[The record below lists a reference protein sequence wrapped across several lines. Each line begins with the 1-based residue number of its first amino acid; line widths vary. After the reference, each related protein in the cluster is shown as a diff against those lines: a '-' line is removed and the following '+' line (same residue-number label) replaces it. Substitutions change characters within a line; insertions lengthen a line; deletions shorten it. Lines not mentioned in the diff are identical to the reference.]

1 MIDLLS
7 PVGDFDCLKA
17 AVQNGANSVYFGAD
31 LFSARAF
38 ASNFDITT
46 LEKAILYAKT
56 RGVKTNLTLNTL
68 VTDDEFN
75 EAFEL
80 AKKAYEFGI
89 DAIIVQD
96 LGLAKQLIKYFP
108 DLDIHASTQMTA
120 HNLQGVLE
128 LQRLG
133 FKRVVLSRELSLQEI
148 EYICKNTNVE
158 IEVFVHGALCIS
170 YSGQCL
176 FSSMVG
182 GRSGNRGKCAQ
193 PCRLPYKLLENDK
206 EIDKGH
212 LLSTRD
218 LCGLDCIPDLIKAGV
233 TCLKIEGRMKNPEYV
248 ATVTRIYRKYIDL
261 AKALIN
267 TQKFIDEENLDIY
280 DFKENTTNK
289 SEYIINENDR
299 KKLLQVFNRGMS
311 SSGHLLNEPNKN
323 LVFKDKPNNMGLFLG
338 KVQKYNKNKGYIAV
352 KLQESIEI
360 GDTISLEKEKGSYNV
375 SELMDKNRNIKE
387 TSIGQTITIGRMKG
401 NINLGDN
408 IYKMSSKTLS
418 TLAQNS
424 INGEHRKISL
434 NCKVTI
440 KHNEPLKIKVTPTTE
455 TANNLDIYSN
465 LNITYTSEII
475 PENAQNR
482 PLEKEKIIAQINKTN
497 DSIFE
502 FSNIEVEL
510 DPNIFLPKFS
520 ATLNDLRRKVLE
532 SVYDYAISNIKRTCI
547 KKVEPDS
554 LNNEVKNSLND
565 NTKTISVLLNI
576 LNLDFDYS
584 RLDGFDNIYI
594 PLKYFSIKKYDG
606 ILKTLEQKFNVYIY
620 MPTII
625 KANYRNLLFS
635 NIFNTIESHNI
646 KGFVISNISN
656 LLLLENVLK
665 NPDYNFDLIANYT
678 FNVFNLHS
686 VLELK
691 KLGIN
696 KYTISPESTKEIINR
711 LCNFVKN
718 STISENGTSRLRTLL
733 PAELIVYGKTPLMNM
748 NYCPLGKT
756 NKCYPTCTS
765 KCMTDNSY
773 FLEDRLKMKF
783 RILFD
788 NIQTVST
795 IYNCKTTSISPND
808 FSGVNCYRIDILD
821 ESIDE
826 INNIVN
832 TVKKGERLEGKE
844 FTNGNLNREI

>member
-7 PVGDFDCLKA
+7 PVGSFECLKA
-17 AVQNGANSVYFGAD
+17 AVQNGANSVYFGAN
-31 LFSARAF
+31 LFSARAY
-38 ASNFDITT
+38 ASNFDLED
-46 LEKAILYAKT
+46 LEKAIIYAKT

-68 VTDDEFN
+68 VTDNEFN
-75 EAFEL
+75 NAFEL

-96 LGLAKQLIKYFP
+96 LGLAKQLIRSFP

-128 LQRLG
+128 LQELG

-148 EYICKNTNVE
+148 EYICKNSNVE
-158 IEVFVHGALCIS
+158 IECFVHGALCVS

-193 PCRLPYKLLENDK
+193 PCRLPYKLIENDT

-218 LCGLDCIPDLIKAGV
+218 LYGLDFIPDLINAGV
-233 TCLKIEGRMKNPEYV
+233 TCLKIEGRMKSSEYV

-261 AKALIN
+261 AEKLISEN
-267 TQKFIDEENLDIY
+267 SIDLYKIDDI
-280 DFKENTTNK
+280 
-289 SEYIINENDR
+289 DR
-299 KKLLQVFNRGMS
+299 KSLLQVFNRGMS
-311 SSGHLLNEPNKN
+311 SSGHLTSEPNKK

-338 KVQKYNKNKGYIAV
+338 KVQKYNKNKGYITV
-352 KLQESIEI
+352 KLQEPIEV
-360 GDTISLEKEKGSYNV
+360 GDTISLEKETGSYNV
-375 SELMDKNRNIKE
+375 SELMDKNRNIKS
-387 TSIGQTITIGRMKG
+387 TSVGQTVTIGRMKG

-408 IYKMSSKTLS
+408 IYKMSSKELNL
-418 TLAQNS
+418 LAQES
-424 INGEHRKISL
+424 INGEHRKIPL
-434 NCKVTI
+434 NCEIII
-440 KHNEPLKIKVTPTTE
+440 KHNEPLKIRAFFDFDNISDK
-455 TANNLDIYSN
+455 NLLNLNYLSIYSG
-465 LNITYTSEII
+465 LNITYSSDVI
-475 PENAQNR
+475 PETAQNR
-482 PLEKEKIIAQINKTN
+482 PLEKEKVIAQINKTT

-502 FSNIEVEL
+502 FTNIDVNL
-510 DPNIFLPKFS
+510 DSDIFLPGFS
-520 ATLNDLRRKVLE
+520 AVLNDLRRNVLDLA
-532 SVYDYAISNIKRTCI
+532 YDYAISNVKRTYNE
-547 KKVEPDS
+547 KSKFNFFDS
-554 LNNEVKNSLND
+554 DSCKSLDGIAISNN
-565 NTKTISVLLNI
+565 ISVLLNI
-576 LNLDFDYS
+576 LNMDFDYS
-584 RLDGFDNIYI
+584 KLEGFDNVYI
-594 PLKYFSIKKYDG
+594 PLKYFSIKKYND
-606 ILKTLEQKFNVYIY
+606 ILKNLEQKFNVYIY

-625 KANYRNLLFS
+625 KANYRNLIYS
-635 NIFNTIESHNI
+635 NISNTIENYNI

-656 LLLLENVLK
+656 LKLLENVLK
-665 NPDYNFDLIANYT
+665 NPNYNFELIANYT

-691 KLGIN
+691 NLGIN
-696 KYTISPESTKEIINR
+696 KYTISPESTKNIISS
-711 LCNFVKN
+711 LCGSVEN
-718 STISENGTSRLRTLL
+718 SGVSENGTSGLKNIL
-733 PAELIVYGKTPLMNM
+733 PAELIVYGNTPLMNM

-756 NKCYPTCTS
+756 NKCYPTCSS
-765 KCMTDNSY
+765 KCNLNNSY
-773 FLEDRLKMKF
+773 YLKDRLNMKF

-788 NIQTVST
+788 NIQTIST

-808 FSGVNCYRIDILD
+808 FSNVNCYRVDILD

>member
-7 PVGDFDCLKA
+7 PVGSFECLKA
-17 AVQNGANSVYFGAD
+17 AVQNGANSVYFGAN
-31 LFSARAF
+31 LFSARAY
-38 ASNFDITT
+38 ASNFGLED
-46 LEKAILYAKT
+46 LEKAIIYAKT

-68 VTDDEFN
+68 VTDNEFN
-75 EAFEL
+75 DAFEL

-96 LGLAKQLIKYFP
+96 LGLAKQLIKSFP

-120 HNLQGVLE
+120 HNLQCVLE
-128 LQRLG
+128 LQELG

-148 EYICKNTNVE
+148 EYICKNSNVE
-158 IEVFVHGALCIS
+158 IECFVHGALCIS

-193 PCRLPYKLLENDK
+193 PCRLPYKLLENDT

-218 LCGLDCIPDLIKAGV
+218 LCGLDFIPDLINAGV
-233 TCLKIEGRMKNPEYV
+233 TCLKIEGRMKSPEYV
-248 ATVTRIYRKYIDL
+248 AIVTRIYRKYIDL
-261 AKALIN
+261 AEKLISEN
-267 TQKFIDEENLDIY
+267 SIDLYKIDNI
-280 DFKENTTNK
+280 
-289 SEYIINENDR
+289 DR
-299 KKLLQVFNRGMS
+299 KNLLQVFNRGMS
-311 SSGHLLNEPNKN
+311 SSGHLTTEPNKN

-338 KVQKYNKNKGYIAV
+338 KVQKYNKNKGYITV
-352 KLQESIEI
+352 KLQEPIEV
-360 GDTISLEKEKGSYNV
+360 GDTISLEKENGSYNV
-375 SELMDKNRNIKE
+375 SELMDKNRNIKS
-387 TSIGQTITIGRMKG
+387 TSIGQTVTIGRMKG

-408 IYKMSSKTLS
+408 IYKMSSKELNLLT
-418 TLAQNS
+418 QES
-424 INGEHRKISL
+424 INGEHRKIPL
-434 NCKVTI
+434 NCEIII
-440 KHNEPLKIKVTPTTE
+440 KHNEPLKIR
-455 TANNLDIYSN
+455 AFFDFNNISDKNLLKHNYLSIYSGLDITYS
-465 LNITYTSEII
+465 SDVI
-475 PENAQNR
+475 PEIAQNR
-482 PLEKEKIIAQINKTN
+482 PLEKEKVIAQINKTT

-502 FSNIEVEL
+502 FANIDVDL
-510 DPNIFLPKFS
+510 DSNIFLPGFS
-520 ATLNDLRRKVLE
+520 AVLNNLRRNVLDLA
-532 SVYDYAISNIKRTCI
+532 YDYAVSNIKRTYI
-547 KKVEPDS
+547 EKSKLNSFDS
-554 LNNEVKNSLND
+554 GSCKSLDDIDIAN
-565 NTKTISVLLNI
+565 TISVLLNI
-576 LNLDFDYS
+576 LNMDFDYS
-584 RLDGFDNIYI
+584 KLEGFNNVYI
-594 PLKYFSIKKYDG
+594 PLKYFSIKKYDD
-606 ILKTLEQKFNVYIY
+606 ILKNLEQKFNVYIY

-625 KANYRNLLFS
+625 KANYRNLIYS
-635 NIFNTIESHNI
+635 NISNTIENHNV

-656 LLLLENVLK
+656 LKLLENVLK
-665 NPDYNFDLIANYT
+665 KPDYNFELIANYT

-691 KLGIN
+691 NLGIN
-696 KYTISPESTKEIINR
+696 KYTISPESTKNIINN
-711 LCNFVKN
+711 LCGYVEN
-718 STISENGTSRLRTLL
+718 SGVSENGTSELKSIL
-733 PAELIVYGKTPLMNM
+733 PAELIVYGNTPLMNM

-756 NKCYPTCTS
+756 NKCYPTCSS
-765 KCMTDNSY
+765 KCNLNNSY
-773 FLEDRLKMKF
+773 YLKDRLNMKF

-808 FSGVNCYRIDILD
+808 FTNVNCYRIDILD

>member
-7 PVGDFDCLKA
+7 PVGSFECLKA
-17 AVQNGANSVYFGAD
+17 AVQNGANSVYFGAN
-31 LFSARAF
+31 LFSARAY
-38 ASNFDITT
+38 ASNFDLED
-46 LEKAILYAKT
+46 LEKAIIYAKT

-68 VTDDEFN
+68 VTDTEFN
-75 EAFEL
+75 DAFEL

-96 LGLAKQLIKYFP
+96 LGLAKQLIKSFP

-128 LQRLG
+128 LQELG

-148 EYICKNTNVE
+148 EYICKNSNVE
-158 IEVFVHGALCIS
+158 IECFVHGALCVS

-193 PCRLPYKLLENDK
+193 PCRLPYKLIENDT

-218 LCGLDCIPDLIKAGV
+218 LCGLDFIPDLINAGV
-233 TCLKIEGRMKNPEYV
+233 TCLKIEGRMKSSEYV

-261 AKALIN
+261 AEKLISEN
-267 TQKFIDEENLDIY
+267 SIDLYKIDDI
-280 DFKENTTNK
+280 
-289 SEYIINENDR
+289 DR
-299 KKLLQVFNRGMS
+299 KNLLQVFNRGMS
-311 SSGHLLNEPNKN
+311 SSGHLTTEPNKN

-338 KVQKYNKNKGYIAV
+338 KVQKYNKNKGYITV
-352 KLQESIEI
+352 KLQESIEV
-360 GDTISLEKEKGSYNV
+360 GDTISLEKETGSYNV
-375 SELMDKNRNIKE
+375 SELMDKNRNIKS
-387 TSIGQTITIGRMKG
+387 TSIGQTVTIGRMKG
-401 NINLGDN
+401 NIYLGDN
-408 IYKMSSKTLS
+408 IYKMTSKELNLLVQES
-418 TLAQNS
+418 L
-424 INGEHRKISL
+424 NGEHRKVPL
-434 NCKVTI
+434 NCEIII
-440 KHNEPLKIKVTPTTE
+440 KHNEPLKIR
-455 TANNLDIYSN
+455 AFFDFNNILDKNLLKHNYLSIYSGLDITYS
-465 LNITYTSEII
+465 SDVI
-475 PENAQNR
+475 PEVAQNR
-482 PLEKEKIIAQINKTN
+482 PLEKEKVIAQINKTT

-502 FSNIEVEL
+502 FVNIDVVL
-510 DPNIFLPKFS
+510 DYDIFLPGFS
-520 ATLNDLRRKVLE
+520 AVLNNLRRNVLDLA
-532 SVYDYAISNIKRTCI
+532 YDYAVSNIKRNYI
-547 KKVEPDS
+547 EKSKLNSFDS
-554 LNNEVKNSLND
+554 DICKSLDDIDIAN
-565 NTKTISVLLNI
+565 TISVLLNI
-576 LNLDFDYS
+576 LNMDFDYS
-584 RLDGFDNIYI
+584 KLEGFDNVYI

-620 MPTII
+620 IPTII
-625 KANYRNLLFS
+625 KANYRNLIYS
-635 NIFNTIESHNI
+635 NISNTIENHNI

-656 LLLLENVLK
+656 LKLLEDVLK
-665 NPDYNFDLIANYT
+665 NPDYNFELIANYT

-691 KLGIN
+691 NLGIN
-696 KYTISPESTKEIINR
+696 KYTISPESTKNIINN
-711 LCNFVKN
+711 LSVEN
-718 STISENGTSRLRTLL
+718 SDISENGTSELKNIL
-733 PAELIVYGKTPLMNM
+733 PAELILYGNTPLMNM

-756 NKCYPTCTS
+756 NKCYPTCSS
-765 KCMTDNSY
+765 KCNLNNSY
-773 FLEDRLKMKF
+773 YLKDRLNMKF

-808 FSGVNCYRIDILD
+808 FTNVNCYRIDILD

>member
-7 PVGDFDCLKA
+7 PVGSFECLKA
-17 AVQNGANSVYFGAD
+17 AVQNGANSVYFGAN
-31 LFSARAF
+31 LFSARAY
-38 ASNFDITT
+38 ASNFGLED
-46 LEKAILYAKT
+46 LEKAIIYAKT

-68 VTDDEFN
+68 VTDNEFN
-75 EAFEL
+75 DAFEL

-96 LGLAKQLIKYFP
+96 LGLAKQLIKSFP

-128 LQRLG
+128 LQELG

-148 EYICKNTNVE
+148 EYICKNSNVE
-158 IEVFVHGALCIS
+158 IECFVHGALCIS

-193 PCRLPYKLLENDK
+193 PCRLPYKLLENDT

-218 LCGLDCIPDLIKAGV
+218 LCGLDFIPDLINAGV
-233 TCLKIEGRMKNPEYV
+233 TCLKIEGRMKSPEYV

-261 AKALIN
+261 AEKLISEN
-267 TQKFIDEENLDIY
+267 SIDLYKIDDI
-280 DFKENTTNK
+280 
-289 SEYIINENDR
+289 DR
-299 KKLLQVFNRGMS
+299 KNLLQVFNRGMS
-311 SSGHLLNEPNKN
+311 SSGHLTTEPNKN

-338 KVQKYNKNKGYIAV
+338 KVQKYNKNKGYITV
-352 KLQESIEI
+352 KLQEPIEV
-360 GDTISLEKEKGSYNV
+360 GDTISLEQETGSYNV
-375 SELMDKNRNIKE
+375 SELMDKNRNIKS
-387 TSIGQTITIGRMKG
+387 TSVGQTVTIGRMKG

-408 IYKMSSKTLS
+408 IYKMSSKELNL
-418 TLAQNS
+418 LAQES
-424 INGEHRKISL
+424 INGEHRKVPL
-434 NCKVTI
+434 NCEIII
-440 KHNEPLKIKVTPTTE
+440 KHNEPLKIR
-455 TANNLDIYSN
+455 AFFDFNNISDKTLLKHNYLSIYSGLDITYS
-465 LNITYTSEII
+465 SDVI
-475 PENAQNR
+475 PETAQNR
-482 PLEKEKIIAQINKTN
+482 PLEKEKVIAQINKTT

-502 FSNIEVEL
+502 FANIDVDL
-510 DPNIFLPKFS
+510 DSDIFLPGFS
-520 ATLNDLRRKVLE
+520 AVLNNLRRNVLDLA
-532 SVYDYAISNIKRTCI
+532 YDYAVSNIKRNYIEKSKLDFFDSDSC
-547 KKVEPDS
+547 KK
-554 LNNEVKNSLND
+554 LD
-565 NTKTISVLLNI
+565 NIAISNTISVLLNI
-576 LNLDFDYS
+576 LNMDFDYS
-584 RLDGFDNIYI
+584 KLEGFDNVYI

-625 KANYRNLLFS
+625 KANYRNLIYS
-635 NIFNTIESHNI
+635 NISNTIKSHNI

-656 LLLLENVLK
+656 LKLLENVLK
-665 NPDYNFDLIANYT
+665 NPDYIFELITNYT

-691 KLGIN
+691 NLGIN
-696 KYTISPESTKEIINR
+696 KYTISPESTKDIINN
-711 LCNFVKN
+711 LCGSVEN
-718 STISENGTSRLRTLL
+718 SGVFDNGTSGLKNIL
-733 PAELIVYGKTPLMNM
+733 PAELIVYGNTPLMNM

-756 NKCYPTCTS
+756 NKCYPTCSS
-765 KCMTDNSY
+765 KCNLNNSY
-773 FLEDRLKMKF
+773 YLKDRLNMKF

-808 FSGVNCYRIDILD
+808 FSNVNCYRIDILD

-826 INNIVN
+826 INNIIN